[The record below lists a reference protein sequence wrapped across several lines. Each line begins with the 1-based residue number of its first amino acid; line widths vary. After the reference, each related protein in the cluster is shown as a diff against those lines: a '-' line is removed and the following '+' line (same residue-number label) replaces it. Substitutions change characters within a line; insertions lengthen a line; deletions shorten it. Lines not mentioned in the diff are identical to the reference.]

1 MKPNRS
7 VIHLTN
13 VVVLLCV
20 PLVSVA
26 QEQPP
31 PPCVDTSLYETTKIK
46 VGSLSATVPSIYFLN
61 RSPTPTYSNDTITQV
76 ADWSKEPLGS
86 PFFAVKGQQTEQRVK
101 KQRVKIGRYDNKQ
114 QCFIKLLGWVDKS
127 HLLHRIKPLRV
138 GEVVTSFPQ
147 LKSQT
152 LTDSAAGEPEN
163 SGDQSKSAQQ
173 QMSETNRLFL
183 RALSRPEQDSKP
195 ATTPGQQQ
203 TQQAEAFIKIGHLGH
218 LWRYVYA
225 VEEINQQLWYLVGS
239 KSQLI
244 DRLYLQEIDDIL
256 TKEVQKGLL
265 GWIPQKSV
273 SEWSSNV
280 VLEPNTD
287 EKAVRE
293 RYDNKSMATIYQ
305 TDDQT
310 SPVMAQENPELW
322 KPAIDG
328 QVNDQTQARFAPLG
342 LVPEIARYFVR
353 GYDPKTNWYHVASV
367 GANPGNPL
375 TKKEIQYFLKK
386 LRELTNQLRTVDVV
400 FVLDRT
406 FSMYNEIE
414 SVKQFFN
421 QFSRQLGKAHRQGN
435 SMGLNLPGGKRASI
449 ETNLDIK
456 VSFVL
461 YERQPEDITA
471 QPRRLPDDQAALDQ
485 DVNNTTLWGGTEDVH
500 HALYS
505 VINNPKYWRPYAHRA
520 IIVMTDEPGDPVSH
534 NERDVLNSL
543 KQALQ
548 APRETIKKLGGN
560 PDQIDYRDYTQI
572 WAIFT
577 DSHSPFRAFKG
588 NMDSLTHSDRII
600 HIKDFV
606 NNYQQ
611 RDKLLARF
619 NETIYDLQ
627 LSVTDRLNQL
637 AVQINADTQ
646 SNSRSNPTAAGSQTS
661 PQSTSHRLL
670 HQAAIEA
677 VKQQLGIDNSVF
689 AVLGSLAFV
698 EGHTPKRMPGH
709 QYDTYREVVLI
720 ERRDLRSLHDQA
732 NSFLQA
738 FDQSLNRGRGNPRT
752 MVAVA
757 LLQAVASVS
766 GNDQLLDDI
775 EKLPIA
781 KQRRYARRW
790 LNGREVKNK
799 SLAELIGLQDSLPIP
814 SEGLFGMKP
823 TDIQRMQVD
832 DIWKERYLLALKQ
845 TCLKKI
851 LDSQTVPQDVN
862 QCRLHKGQPKVW
874 NYQPAGSS
882 NTYIYLPLHLVP

>member
-31 PPCVDTSLYETTKIK
+31 PCVDLSPYETTQIKI
-46 VGSLSATVPSIYFLN
+46 GSLSTQVPSNYFLN
-61 RSPTPTYSNDTITQV
+61 RSPTPTYLNDTSTQV
-76 ADWSKEPLGS
+76 TDWSQELLGS
-86 PFFAVKGQQTEQRVK
+86 PFFAVKGQQTEQ
-101 KQRVKIGRYDNKQ
+101 QRVKLGRYDDNQ
-114 QCFIKLLGWVDKS
+114 QCFTKLLGWVDKS

-138 GEVVTSFPQ
+138 GDVVTRFPQ
-147 LKSQT
+147 LKDQT
-152 LTDSAAGEPEN
+152 LTDSAAEKKAN
-163 SGDQSKSAQQ
+163 LGDQSKYAQQ

-183 RALSRPEQDSKP
+183 RVLSRPEQNFKP
-195 ATTPGQQQ
+195 ATTPGQPPE
-203 TQQAEAFIKIGHLGH
+203 QASTSEIKMGLMGQ

-244 DRLYLQEIDDIL
+244 NRHYYYLQEIDDTL
-256 TKEVQKGLL
+256 TKEVQQGLL

-293 RYDNKSMATIYQ
+293 RYDNKSMATLYQ
-305 TDDQT
+305 TADQT

-322 KPAIDG
+322 KLAIDG
-328 QVNDQTQARFAPLG
+328 QVNDQTPARFAPLG
-342 LVPEIARYFVR
+342 LAPEIPRYFVK
-353 GYDPKTNWYHVASV
+353 GYNPKTGWYHVASI
-367 GANPGNPL
+367 GSTQQQPM
-375 TKKEIQYFLKK
+375 TMTDYEIRAFLGK
-386 LRELTNQLRTVDVV
+386 LRQLANHLRAVDVV
-400 FVLDRT
+400 FVVDST
-406 FSMYNEIE
+406 YMGNEIE

-421 QFSRQLGKAHRQGN
+421 QLSRQLGKAHRQHN
-435 SMGLNLPGGKRASI
+435 SMALKLPGGKLASI

-456 VSFVL
+456 VSLVV

-471 QPRRLPDDQAALDQ
+471 QPRRLPDDQAVLDKE
-485 DVNNTTLWGGTEDVH
+485 VNNILFGGETEDVH

-520 IIVMTDEPGDPVSH
+520 IIVMTDEPGDPISH
-534 NERDVLNSL
+534 NEQDVLNSL

-577 DSHSPFRAFKG
+577 DNGAFDAFKG

-600 HIKDFV
+600 QIKDFV

-611 RDKLLARF
+611 RDQLLERF

-661 PQSTSHRLL
+661 PQSTSHLLL

-677 VKQQLGIDNSVF
+677 VKQQLGIDSSVF
-689 AVLGSLAFV
+689 FAALGFLAFV

-709 QYDTYREVVLI
+709 QNDTYREVVLI
-720 ERRDLRSLHDQA
+720 ERRDLRSLYGQA
-732 NSFLQA
+732 ESFLQA
-738 FDQSLNRGRGNPRT
+738 FDLSFEKGQGSPQAI
-752 MVAVA
+752 VAVA

-766 GNDQLLDDI
+766 GNDMLIDDL
-775 EKLPIA
+775 EELTIA
-781 KQRRYARRW
+781 ELRRYARRW
-790 LNGREVKNK
+790 LYRRDVKNT
-799 SLAELIGLQDSLPIP
+799 SVAELIGLQDSLPIP

-823 TDIQRMQVD
+823 TDIQRMPVD
-832 DIWKERYLLALKQ
+832 DIWKERDQLALKIV
-845 TCLKKI
+845 CLKKI
-851 LDSQTVPQDVN
+851 LKGQTVPQDVN
-862 QCRLHKGQPKVW
+862 RCHVHQGQPKVW